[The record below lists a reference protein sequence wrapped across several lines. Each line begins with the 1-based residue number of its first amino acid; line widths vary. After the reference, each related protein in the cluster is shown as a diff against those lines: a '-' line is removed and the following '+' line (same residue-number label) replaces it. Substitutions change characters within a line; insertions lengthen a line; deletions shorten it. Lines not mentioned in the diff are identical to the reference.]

1 MGLLVRKIID
11 RTDALRRAGVLKEWG
26 DALCCVLF
34 VATSFSGLAWFVSYV
49 GALRIH

>member
-1 MGLLVRKIID
+1 MRLLVKKMID
-11 RTDALRRAGVLKEWG
+11 RTDALRRGGAWKQWG

-34 VATSFSGLAWFVSYV
+34 VATSFSGLAWFISYV